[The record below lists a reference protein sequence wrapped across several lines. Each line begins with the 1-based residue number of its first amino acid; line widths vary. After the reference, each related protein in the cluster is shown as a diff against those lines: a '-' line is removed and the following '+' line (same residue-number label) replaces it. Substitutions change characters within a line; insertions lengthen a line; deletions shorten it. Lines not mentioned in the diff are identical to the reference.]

1 MRNIEQIQRTTE
13 RFDSS
18 TFVLFIQYS
27 DYNTS
32 EWRVIKKELSEN
44 NLKLKVIK
52 TSKIK
57 KNLKETSYGS
67 LSQAF
72 NGPMAVVLSEEN
84 VPFETLIQ
92 AVELLNKE
100 DKLHIVGA
108 IYNKTTLFPSKVNE
122 LISLPS
128 KEELLAGGMVYL
140 QSVGGLNVIRLVN
153 TALSS
158 QVNVLDQSPQRLV
171 NLLEYKRVT
180 F

>member
-1 MRNIEQIQRTTE
+1 MG
-13 RFDSS
+13 FDSS

-84 VPFETLIQ
+84 VPFDTLIQ

-108 IYNKTTLFPSKVNE
+108 IYNKTTL
-122 LISLPS
+122 
-128 KEELLAGGMVYL
+128 
-140 QSVGGLNVIRLVN
+140 
-153 TALSS
+153 
-158 QVNVLDQSPQRLV
+158 
-171 NLLEYKRVT
+171 
-180 F
+180 